1 MKNKTIVSIL
11 LLFAITL
18 VACKK
23 NNIEKNLHFPEIT
36 FLDKSTSL
44 KSEVTSNVDVLY
56 FGGLSIVAYHYR
68 PGQAIQNRVGDAAY
82 YEGKPLNWS
91 YFLFVSPGYE
101 EARSVLLNKS
111 GEINIADYLHVS
123 YNDAVWDFVDKK
135 YVEQVD
141 TFKVDMFEVRLDG
154 SAVLKNNKFYG
165 CSPCMVADSANF
177 RKKYPT
183 YSNRNKYMAYT
194 YWKGID
200 TISGSISIMF
210 VNDAY
215 ISTPLQVKVRNYKNT
230 GETGWLDSYVI
241 DKTTRTITDAERNF
255 ILSFLNENGYLINS
269 YQYINFIP
277 FNTNKVWT
285 FSSNNALNEIK
296 VAFNLD
302 EIIDPKTNITG
313 IEELGAVNQ
322 LPFDTLFYK
331 ANSNFIPF
339 GLEIQF

>member
-1 MKNKTIVSIL
+1 MIFK
-11 LLFAITL
+11 FH
-18 VACKK
+18 ACDCVCVW
-23 NNIEKNLHFPEIT
+23 NFFVHFVFEKCT
-36 FLDKSTSL
+36 FC
-44 KSEVTSNVDVLY
+44 Y
-56 FGGLSIVAYHYR
+56 C
-68 PGQAIQNRVGDAAY
+68 
-82 YEGKPLNWS
+82 
-91 YFLFVSPGYE
+91 
-101 EARSVLLNKS
+101 
-111 GEINIADYLHVS
+111 DY
-123 YNDAVWDFVDKK
+123 
-135 YVEQVD
+135 
-141 TFKVDMFEVRLDG
+141 T
-154 SAVLKNNKFYG
+154 
-165 CSPCMVADSANF
+165 
-177 RKKYPT
+177 
-183 YSNRNKYMAYT
+183 
-194 YWKGID
+194 
-200 TISGSISIMF
+200 
-210 VNDAY
+210 Y

-230 GETGWLDSYVI
+230 GETGLLDSYVI